1 VVAQPPASKA
11 NKYKAMTLVV
21 IFLMCQHHDVE
32 NILSTEAANLP
43 TRKVSLGIISISNP
57 LTIGFNFKKETEWN
71 TATEKSDIPNH
82 LSQELL
88 LKWSV
93 TLANSWSDG

>member
-1 VVAQPPASKA
+1 
-11 NKYKAMTLVV
+11 
-21 IFLMCQHHDVE
+21 
-32 NILSTEAANLP
+32 
-43 TRKVSLGIISISNP
+43 